1 MEINSMEIEVT
12 EKQCIQI
19 QIWHE
24 REAMYPNSN
33 MAIKMTAKY

>member
-1 MEINSMEIEVT
+1 MKINSMEMRGD
-12 EKQCIQI
+12 
-19 QIWHE
+19 